1 MLRQKCEYTQCV
13 SMGLP
18 KFFVRVFA
26 LIMWKKTVIINQIKK
41 YLEVYMI
48 IWNKDFSLKR
58 GIKKHDFLFFFYS
71 GEIPW
76 AENTSTC
83 CSLPTVQSNNWC
95 EVPGP
100 RYCSSK
106 VRCGTQRPTL
116 RGCEPELVE
125 CFLTG
130 MEINKV
136 FGYVQLC
143 LKLENPQKECAV
155 KDSNCECASEKNFS
169 GLTTQ
174 GYLENCG

>member
-1 MLRQKCEYTQCV
+1 
-13 SMGLP
+13 MGLP

-26 LIMWKKTVIINQIKK
+26 LIMWKKTVVINQIKK

-58 GIKKHDFLFFFYS
+58 GIKKHDFFFFF
-71 GEIPW
+71 
-76 AENTSTC
+76 
-83 CSLPTVQSNNWC
+83 TVGRYLGLKTPAPAAPYQPQSNNWC